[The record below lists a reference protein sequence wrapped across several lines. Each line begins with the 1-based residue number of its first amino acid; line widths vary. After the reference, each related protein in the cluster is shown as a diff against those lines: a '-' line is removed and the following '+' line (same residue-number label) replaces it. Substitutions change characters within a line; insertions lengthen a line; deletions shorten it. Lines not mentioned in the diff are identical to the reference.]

1 MTQWHENIIMANGI
15 HIHYYQAG
23 DLSKPTIILLHG
35 LTDSGLCW
43 THVARALEQDYAVI
57 MPDARGHGSS
67 DGVASGFS
75 NEILADDVAGLIQA
89 LQLEKPILLG
99 HSMGG
104 MTALT
109 AAVRYP
115 ELLRAI
121 LLEDPSIIDRSPQQA
136 GSAARS
142 TQMVKWLTDLKA
154 MSRDELL
161 ARVRRE
167 NPTWPQ
173 EEYGPWAD
181 AKVAV
186 DLAVCQSIGVIQ
198 RYWRDLNAHI
208 TCPVLLITG
217 DVERG
222 VRVTPETAHEVLRYW
237 PAGEVVHIAGTGHN
251 IRRDNYPDFMQAVQ
265 TFLHKVS

>member
-1 MTQWHENIIMANGI
+1 MSQWREDTIMANGI
-15 HIHYYQAG
+15 HIHYHQAG
-23 DLSKPTIILLHG
+23 DRRKPTIILLHG

-43 THVARALEQDYAVI
+43 THVAQALEQDYAVV
-57 MPDARGHGSS
+57 MPDARGHGQS

-75 NEILADDVAGLIQA
+75 NEVLADDVVGLIQE

-109 AAVRYP
+109 AATKYP

-142 TQMVKWLTDLKA
+142 SQMVKWLTDLKA
-154 MSRDELL
+154 MGSDELL
-161 ARVRRE
+161 VHARRE
-167 NPTWPQ
+167 NPGWAE
-173 EEYGPWAD
+173 EEYVPWCD
-181 AKVAV
+181 AKMAV
-186 DLAVCQSIGVIQ
+186 DLAVCQSISVIQ
-198 RYWRDLNAHI
+198 RYWRDLAAHI

-222 VRVTPETAHEVLRYW
+222 VRVTPETAQAVLRDW
-237 PAGEVVHIAGTGHN
+237 PNGEVVHVARTGHN
-251 IRRDNYPDFMQAVQ
+251 IRRDNYPDFMQVVK